1 MKKLTNFL
9 VILLSSVV
17 LFSCSYDDSF
27 LKEEIEKMKTD
38 IKSLKEQT
46 TSLKTVV
53 DALNAGKVITNVKK
67 LADDKGYK
75 ITFNDGAAIEVLN
88 GEKAPV
94 IGIQESENVYYW
106 TITTNGKTEF
116 LLDKNNHKLPVSG
129 KEGKPGNTPELGI
142 DAEGYWTVNNIRI
155 KDGNGKDIKAEG
167 DSFFKEVKENESEVT
182 FVLADGKTIVIPKV
196 GDTFLYFELPENVQM
211 FVGKPGENLRLR
223 IKFANIDAMEITTK
237 PNQWR
242 VNLHR
247 PDKYVNVS
255 IPKDAKFGVYEVVL
269 RGLDKKG
276 LVFMA
281 VAKISIAAA
290 QGFTDP
296 MGAFILNEGNMTT
309 ENGSLIFI
317 SSSGHVFDKAYA
329 NINGQELGNVTQD
342 LFIKDKKIWIIS
354 QNGTVAATGT
364 VFKNEG
370 MLVVANAET
379 MKRVAVYDE
388 VLKENGKY
396 KLSWPTHLAV
406 LNDENVFIRDNQGV
420 SLFNSKTEELTL
432 IPNTRGAAKNRM
444 AVANNKVFVIKSRQL
459 IVFEADKKEIVH
471 TIDMGAAISGVIT
484 SKDGNLWVSTTGNP
498 NKISKVD
505 SKTFTILKENAITEG
520 RVSNGFWSTPGITAK
535 GDTLYYSGGSPV
547 IYRHIFSTGES
558 KKMIDTKTLVSN
570 ANMVYNGPGVHPI
583 TGDVYIN
590 TIKGFGWDFTINNIS
605 VFNFDEK
612 LPSPLKANYED
623 YTRFPAGIFFSANF
637 K

>member
-290 QGFTDP
+290 QGFTD
-296 MGAFILNEGNMTT
+296 
-309 ENGSLIFI
+309 NGCL
-317 SSSGHVFDKAYA
+317 Y
-329 NINGQELGNVTQD
+329 
-342 LFIKDKKIWIIS
+342 S
-354 QNGTVAATGT
+354 QRRQYDHR
-364 VFKNEG
+364 
-370 MLVVANAET
+370 
-379 MKRVAVYDE
+379 KR
-388 VLKENGKY
+388 L
-396 KLSWPTHLAV
+396 THLY
-406 LNDENVFIRDNQGV
+406 FFKR
-420 SLFNSKTEELTL
+420 
-432 IPNTRGAAKNRM
+432 
-444 AVANNKVFVIKSRQL
+444 
-459 IVFEADKKEIVH
+459 
-471 TIDMGAAISGVIT
+471 
-484 SKDGNLWVSTTGNP
+484 
-498 NKISKVD
+498 
-505 SKTFTILKENAITEG
+505 
-520 RVSNGFWSTPGITAK
+520 
-535 GDTLYYSGGSPV
+535 
-547 IYRHIFSTGES
+547 
-558 KKMIDTKTLVSN
+558 
-570 ANMVYNGPGVHPI
+570 
-583 TGDVYIN
+583 
-590 TIKGFGWDFTINNIS
+590 
-605 VFNFDEK
+605 
-612 LPSPLKANYED
+612 
-623 YTRFPAGIFFSANF
+623 TRF
-637 K
+637 

>member
-1 MKKLTNFL
+1 
-9 VILLSSVV
+9 
-17 LFSCSYDDSF
+17 
-27 LKEEIEKMKTD
+27 
-38 IKSLKEQT
+38 
-46 TSLKTVV
+46 
-53 DALNAGKVITNVKK
+53 
-67 LADDKGYK
+67 
-75 ITFNDGAAIEVLN
+75 
-88 GEKAPV
+88 
-94 IGIQESENVYYW
+94 
-106 TITTNGKTEF
+106 
-116 LLDKNNHKLPVSG
+116 
-129 KEGKPGNTPELGI
+129 
-142 DAEGYWTVNNIRI
+142 
-155 KDGNGKDIKAEG
+155 
-167 DSFFKEVKENESEVT
+167 
-182 FVLADGKTIVIPKV
+182 
-196 GDTFLYFELPENVQM
+196 
-211 FVGKPGENLRLR
+211 
-223 IKFANIDAMEITTK
+223 
-237 PNQWR
+237 
-242 VNLHR
+242 
-247 PDKYVNVS
+247 
-255 IPKDAKFGVYEVVL
+255 
-269 RGLDKKG
+269 
-276 LVFMA
+276 
-281 VAKISIAAA
+281 
-290 QGFTDP
+290 
-296 MGAFILNEGNMTT
+296 
-309 ENGSLIFI
+309 
-317 SSSGHVFDKAYA
+317 
-329 NINGQELGNVTQD
+329 
-342 LFIKDKKIWIIS
+342 
-354 QNGTVAATGT
+354 
-364 VFKNEG
+364 